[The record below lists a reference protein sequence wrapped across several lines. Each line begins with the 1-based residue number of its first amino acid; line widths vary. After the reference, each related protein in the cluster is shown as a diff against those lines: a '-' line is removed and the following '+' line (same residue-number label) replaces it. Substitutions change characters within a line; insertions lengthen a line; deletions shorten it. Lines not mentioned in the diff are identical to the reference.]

1 MAAPQSGLRPR
12 RRSDIMHIS
21 FLGAAREVTGSC
33 YLVESATSRFL
44 VDCGMF
50 QGGRE
55 ARGKNRNALAFDPRR
70 IDFVLLTHAH
80 IDHSGLLPR
89 LVALGYRGPIY
100 ATPATC
106 DLLAVMLPDSGYIQE
121 KEAERENRHRHR
133 ARQADARDGSYRRA
147 TQESAPLYTVAQ
159 AHACLR
165 QLRPTDYDTEF
176 EPAPGMRCRLRDAG
190 HILGASIIELW
201 IEENGATRKLVFSGD
216 LGQPGRPIVRDP
228 TPIAEAD
235 TLLVE
240 STYGNR
246 LHKSIEKSE
255 AELVHAIEETIGGK
269 AGGGH
274 GNLIVPA
281 FAVGRTQEILYVL
294 GDLIRRQR
302 IRRDIEIYVDSPMA
316 TAATEITRRHQALTD
331 IDSRS
336 LAAWQAQERRNRPR
350 IRFTENV
357 EDSMAL
363 NDVRGAI
370 IISASG
376 MCDAGR
382 VKHHLRHNLPR
393 PESGVLITGFQAE
406 GSLGRRLVDGA
417 RMVRIFGDE
426 VMVRSRIY
434 TIGGL
439 SAHADQAALLGW
451 LGNFSAPPRQTFV
464 VHGEAETALGFA
476 ALIEERF
483 GWRAEAPEAGRRVAL
498 AAAG

>member
-1 MAAPQSGLRPR
+1 
-12 RRSDIMHIS
+12 MHIT

-33 YLVESATSRFL
+33 YLVETATSRFL

-55 ARGKNRNALAFDPRR
+55 ARGKNQAALAFDPRR
-70 IDFVLLTHAH
+70 IDFVLLSHAH

-100 ATPATC
+100 ATPATG

-133 ARQADARDGSYRRA
+133 ARHADARDGSYRRTA
-147 TQESAPLYTVAQ
+147 QESAPLYTVAQ
-159 AHACLR
+159 AHDCLR
-165 QLRPTDYDTEF
+165 QLKRIDYDTEF
-176 EPAPGMRCRLRDAG
+176 EPALGMRCRLRDAG
-190 HILGASIIELW
+190 HILGAAIVELW
-201 IEENGATRKLVFSGD
+201 VEEGSATRKLVFSGD

-235 TLLVE
+235 TLLIE

-246 LHKSIEKSE
+246 LHKTFEESE
-255 AELVHAIEETIGGK
+255 QELVRAIEETIGAK
-269 AGGGH
+269 SAGGQ

-281 FAVGRTQEILYVL
+281 FAVGRTQEVLYAL
-294 GDLIRRQR
+294 GDLIRRGL
-302 IRRDIEIYVDSPMA
+302 IRRDIPIYVDSPMA
-316 TAATEITRRHQALTD
+316 VAATEVTQRHQALTD
-331 IDSRS
+331 IEARS
-336 LAAWQAQERRNRPR
+336 LAAWQAQSRSHRPN
-350 IRFTENV
+350 IRYTENV
-357 EDSMAL
+357 EDSVAL
-363 NDVRGAI
+363 NEVRGAI
-370 IISASG
+370 IVSASG

-426 VMVRSRIY
+426 VMVRARIY

-451 LGNFSAPPRQTFV
+451 LGGFTAPPSQTFV
-464 VHGEAETALGFA
+464 VHGEAETATAFA
-476 ALIEERF
+476 ALIEERL
-483 GWRAEAPEAGRRVAL
+483 GWQAEAPEAGSRL
-498 AAAG
+498 TLTGINPAAA